1 MGKGT
6 KRLGTVFLELVTTV
20 CAVLFVSPVILVIIN
35 AFKPLGQI
43 LKNPFALPLDPM
55 TDNILYVINNMKY
68 LQVLRNTVIIAA
80 AVVAGT
86 VILSAMAG
94 YKLTRTNT
102 RTSKL
107 ISAVLMSSML
117 VPFQTYM
124 IPVAKLASVLHINN
138 TMMGYILIQ
147 IPLYAPMGIFMYQG
161 FVKNIPLSLE
171 EAARL
176 DGCSPFKTFFQVV
189 LPLLKPTTASIVV
202 LYSLWIWNDYA
213 LASMMLTSAKNKTL
227 TITIYSFFSAFTN
240 RWDYALAAL
249 ALSIIPITLFYI
261 FMQKYIVSGVTAGA
275 VKG

>member
-1 MGKGT
+1 MRKGT
-6 KRLGTVFLELVTTV
+6 KTISRLLLEIISIV
-20 CAVLFVSPVILVIIN
+20 CGVIFVSPVLLVIIN
-35 AFKPLGQI
+35 AVKPLGEI
-43 LKNPFALPLDPM
+43 LKNPFSIPSSPV
-55 TDNILYVINNMKY
+55 TENIMYVIENMKY
-68 LQVLRNTVIIAA
+68 FKVLRNTIIITVI
-80 AVVAGT
+80 VVAGT
-86 VILSAMAG
+86 VILAAMAG

-102 RTSKL
+102 RISK
-107 ISAVLMSSML
+107 IITAVFLSSML

-124 IPVAKLASVLHINN
+124 IPIAKLASILHINN
-138 TMMGYILIQ
+138 TMAGYILIQ

-176 DGCSPFKTFFQVV
+176 DGCSPFRIFFHIVF
-189 LPLLKPTTASIVV
+189 PLMKPITASIVV

-213 LASMMLTSAKNKTL
+213 LASMMLTSAENKTL

-249 ALSIIPITLFYI
+249 SLSIIPITIFYI